1 MANILE
7 TSMDYLA
14 QFDPEIASQ
23 MQSEYQRQQ
32 RNIEL
37 IASEN
42 IASPAVIA
50 AMGSVLTAS
59 WTYYGAEDNSTI
71 LYGTKGIMRIYDDPN
86 YSIVV
91 IGRDGEKTLYEIDKI
106 QTNDNQTSSGVID
119 LWVKCL
125 KEQTPPEISGEEAL
139 DAMKAVFAALE
150 SAQSGKTVQ
159 IEEVTA

>member
-7 TSMDYLA
+7 NSMDYLA

-50 AMGSVLTAS
+50 AMGSVLTNKYAEGYPGHR
-59 WTYYGAEDNSTI
+59 YYG
-71 LYGTKGIMRIYDDPN
+71 GC
-86 YSIVV
+86 
-91 IGRDGEKTLYEIDKI
+91 
-106 QTNDNQTSSGVID
+106 Q
-119 LWVKCL
+119 
-125 KEQTPPEISGEEAL
+125 
-139 DAMKAVFAALE
+139 
-150 SAQSGKTVQ
+150 
-159 IEEVTA
+159 

>member
-23 MQSEYQRQQ
+23 MQSVDQRQQ

-50 AMGSVLTAS
+50 AMGAS
-59 WTYYGAEDNSTI
+59 AKKLGIPGEDET
-71 LYGTKGIMRIYDDPN
+71 DDC
-86 YSIVV
+86 I
-91 IGRDGEKTLYEIDKI
+91 
-106 QTNDNQTSSGVID
+106 
-119 LWVKCL
+119 
-125 KEQTPPEISGEEAL
+125 
-139 DAMKAVFAALE
+139 
-150 SAQSGKTVQ
+150 
-159 IEEVTA
+159 

>member
-7 TSMDYLA
+7 NSMDYLA

-50 AMGSVLTAS
+50 APFS
-59 WTYYGAEDNSTI
+59 
-71 LYGTKGIMRIYDDPN
+71 
-86 YSIVV
+86 
-91 IGRDGEKTLYEIDKI
+91 
-106 QTNDNQTSSGVID
+106 
-119 LWVKCL
+119 
-125 KEQTPPEISGEEAL
+125 
-139 DAMKAVFAALE
+139 
-150 SAQSGKTVQ
+150 
-159 IEEVTA
+159 

>member
-7 TSMDYLA
+7 NSMDYLA

-50 AMGSVLTAS
+50 AMGSVLTNKYAAVS
-59 WTYYGAEDNSTI
+59 YTH
-71 LYGTKGIMRIYDDPN
+71 L
-86 YSIVV
+86 
-91 IGRDGEKTLYEIDKI
+91 TLP
-106 QTNDNQTSSGVID
+106 TSNLV
-119 LWVKCL
+119 
-125 KEQTPPEISGEEAL
+125 
-139 DAMKAVFAALE
+139 
-150 SAQSGKTVQ
+150 
-159 IEEVTA
+159 